1 VPYLLN
7 EAGLSDDPPGGG
19 DMDALI
25 DRGLRDGKVLESEI
39 ERLANELGLSAV
51 AVEDLRDQLAA
62 CGVEVEDDLG
72 RPSAA
77 MRYDNR
83 ALAHYAV
90 DALDQFLYE
99 AGRHRLLSAAEEIAL
114 AKRIE
119 RGDLAAKEQMITH
132 NLRLVVSIAR
142 RYQGTEL
149 TLLDLIQEGTLGLIR
164 AVEKF
169 DWRKGFRF
177 STYATLWIRQA
188 IGRALSHH
196 SRAIRLPAAVA
207 QQERR
212 LARARAD
219 LSTTLGREPT
229 SDELAEAAGLA
240 PAEVA
245 VLAGAAR
252 VVASLDVPVG
262 ESGEAVLGDM
272 LPRPGGDAGEE
283 VIVNLEREAVQ
294 RAVRALPDR
303 EREVIKRRFGIN
315 GDARPE
321 SHAKIGRRLGV
332 SASEVRALERRGLA
346 YLSQRRELDALGPA
360 A

>member
-1 VPYLLN
+1 MPYLLHDVG
-7 EAGLSDDPPGGG
+7 APDDPPGGG
-19 DMDALI
+19 DCDALI
-25 DRGLRDGKVLESEI
+25 DRALRAGRVLESEI
-39 ERLANELGLSAV
+39 EQLTDELGLTPE

-62 CGVEVEDDLG
+62 CGVEVEDNIG
-72 RPSAA
+72 RPAA
-77 MRYDNR
+77 STRYDNGT
-83 ALAHYAV
+83 LAHYAV

-99 AGRHRLLSAAEEIAL
+99 AARHRLLTGAEEIAL
-114 AKRIE
+114 AKRVE

-188 IGRALSHH
+188 IGRALSNH
-196 SRAIRLPAAVA
+196 SRAIRLPVA
-207 QQERR
+207 IAQRERQ
-212 LARARAD
+212 LARAHAD

-229 SDELAEAAGLA
+229 RDELAEAAALD

-245 VLAGAAR
+245 VLADAAR
-252 VVASLDVPVG
+252 VVVSLDVPVG
-262 ESGEAVLGDM
+262 ESGDAALGDL
-272 LPRPGGDAGEE
+272 LPGPGADAGEE
-283 VIVNLEREAVQ
+283 VLVSLEREAVR
-294 RAVRALPDR
+294 RAVESLPTP
-303 EREVIKRRFGIN
+303 EREVIKRRFGID
-315 GDARPE
+315 GDPQPE
-321 SHAKIGRRLGV
+321 SHAAIARRLGR
-332 SASEVRALERRGLA
+332 SVRDVRFLERRALA
-346 YLSQRRELDALGPA
+346 YLSQRRELDALHPA